1 MSATSALRGCERGQ
15 EGGTVGNNAA
25 QASAG
30 HMETHRVK
38 TDQRGKVQ
46 TVCRDSTLID
56 PALFL
61 GHRLETPMWRAASK

>member
-1 MSATSALRGCERGQ
+1 M
-15 EGGTVGNNAA
+15 GNNAA